1 MTIPTGG
8 KDIRGNAFNAR
19 DHWKNKDFFDQGDD
33 EVAVIYFPGSKKENK
48 IIRQTIVDEIISLH
62 YDAIEAL
69 DRGRYKD
76 YKVILSRIRNEGILK
91 SEDPL

>member
-1 MTIPTGG
+1 M
-8 KDIRGNAFNAR
+8 
-19 DHWKNKDFFDQGDD
+19 
-33 EVAVIYFPGSKKENK
+33 AVFYFPGVPKKENK

-76 YKVILSRIRNEGILK
+76 YEVILSRIINGVGFNA
-91 SEDPL
+91 EDKG